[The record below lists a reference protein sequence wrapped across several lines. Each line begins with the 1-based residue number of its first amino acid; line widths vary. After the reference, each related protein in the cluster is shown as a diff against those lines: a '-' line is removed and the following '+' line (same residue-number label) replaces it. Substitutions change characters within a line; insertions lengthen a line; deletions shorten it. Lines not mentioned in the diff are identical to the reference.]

1 MNTTALILAIITLG
15 VSIVALIVTL
25 KRKPSIVKEIIKETV
40 IEPSQSTENTVNIT
54 CDEYPFR
61 YVNGTFIIDSD
72 LQVTG
77 GVSCLNKDK

>member
-15 VSIVALIVTL
+15 VSIAVLIVTL